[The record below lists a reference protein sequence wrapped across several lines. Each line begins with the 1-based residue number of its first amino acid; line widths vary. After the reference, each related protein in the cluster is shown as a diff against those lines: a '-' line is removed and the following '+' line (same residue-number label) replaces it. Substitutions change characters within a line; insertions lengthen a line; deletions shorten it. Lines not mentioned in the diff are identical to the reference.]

1 MESGEI
7 SSEQIT
13 ASSQYNSNWSPERS
27 RLNYQENGWTPSDDT
42 IREWIQVSDFSG
54 GWRTNWSYVTLV
66 LVWQS
71 DLRSVGRRKARSPR
85 FEPCRTSE
93 ISLASGLNIVHSFVP
108 LLHWKKT
115 GNNPTCIIYWDL
127 PLQRSWHIFLSS
139 LWNLTYGSLRS
150 LNVERLQ
157 QHNFFKEYAAGQ
169 VFRGKRCRQVD
180 SYVVFGPRATNCF
193 QFRLRSHQ
201 ARFIQWTL
209 KPFFSYFVECIQA
222 GNRFPGTPALR
233 GPNISASII
242 WKIQQSFLLRCT

>member
-85 FEPCRTSE
+85 FEPCRTSRDLARIWSEYCSLICTTFTLKKKQE
-93 ISLASGLNIVHSFVP
+93 ITQHALFIETCLSSAVDIFFCLHCEIWRTAACDHWMWKDCSSTITLKNTLPVRFSEGRGADRSARTSCSGLVQQIVSSSGCVHIRRVSFSELWSLFFLILLNVFRQETGSLAHRHSEVQTFQ
-108 LLHWKKT
+108 LLL
-115 GNNPTCIIYWDL
+115 Y
-127 PLQRSWHIFLSS
+127 
-139 LWNLTYGSLRS
+139 
-150 LNVERLQ
+150 E
-157 QHNFFKEYAAGQ
+157 
-169 VFRGKRCRQVD
+169 
-180 SYVVFGPRATNCF
+180 
-193 QFRLRSHQ
+193 
-201 ARFIQWTL
+201 
-209 KPFFSYFVECIQA
+209 
-222 GNRFPGTPALR
+222 
-233 GPNISASII
+233 
-242 WKIQQSFLLRCT
+242 